1 MALRVDRQLLSVFS
15 FSFAFRLFAFF
26 FFVTPCFVVA
36 VELCGGLF
44 SVKTNQI
51 RFSPH
56 IRYLAMFRVDS
67 NVIFIGDKVIILQ
80 ITPWRGRGRGG
91 SIQKWPLRKKD
102 IFWTSFPY
110 HHLPLF
116 SFTNLPHLTP
126 QKVTDLSSK
135 EIRLIWC
142 FS

>member
-15 FSFAFRLFAFF
+15 FSFAFRLFVFF

-56 IRYLAMFRVDS
+56 RYLAMFRVDS
-67 NVIFIGDKVIILQ
+67 DFIFIGDKVIILQ

-91 SIQKWPLRKKD
+91 SIQKWPLRKND

-110 HHLPLF
+110 HHLALF

>member
-15 FSFAFRLFAFF
+15 FSFAFRLFLFF

-91 SIQKWPLRKKD
+91 AFKNDLYAKMTFFEP
-102 IFWTSFPY
+102 PY

-126 QKVTDLSSK
+126 QKVTSFFQ
-135 EIRLIWC
+135 RN
-142 FS
+142 